1 MATPAR
7 RKVGSKE
14 TDSRERGIFFFFLRE
29 WDDLTVFAN

>member
-14 TDSRERGIFFFFLRE
+14 TDSRERGIFFFLRE